1 MQAIKVLIVDKEME
15 FTSILSD
22 RLCSWGFAA
31 TGANSAEEALAALSA
46 LAPEVAVL
54 VLRDRDSRGLDLMS
68 MIKENNPAVHV
79 ILLPCKGAAIAG
91 MRGMERG
98 AADCIPLPLELGV
111 LINSIRK
118 VTGSSHSIEIEES
131 DF

>member
-15 FTSILSD
+15 FTSILTD

-31 TGANSAEEALAALSA
+31 TAANSVEEALAAQA
-46 LAPEVAVL
+46 TLAPEVAVL
-54 VLRDRDSRGLDLMS
+54 VLRDRDGRGLDLMS
-68 MIKENNPAVHV
+68 LLQAGNPAVQI

-118 VTGSSHSIEIEES
+118 VTGFDISIAGENEGS
-131 DF
+131 

>member
-1 MQAIKVLIVDKEME
+1 MQAIKVLIVDKEVE
-15 FTSILSD
+15 FTTILTD
-22 RLCSWGFAA
+22 RLGSWGFAA
-31 TGANSAEEALAALSA
+31 TAANSAEEALAARA
-46 LAPEVAVL
+46 MLAPEVVVL
-54 VLRDRDSRGLDLMS
+54 VLRDKDNRGLDLMS
-68 MIKENNPAVHV
+68 VLKAEDPAVHI

-98 AADCIPLPLELGV
+98 ADDCIPLPLDLGV

-131 DF
+131 DP

>member
-15 FTSILSD
+15 FTSILTD

-31 TGANSAEEALAALSA
+31 TAANSVEEALAAQAA
-46 LAPEVAVL
+46 LAPEVAVI
-54 VLRDRDSRGLDLMS
+54 VLRDRDGRGLDLMS
-68 MIKENNPAVHV
+68 LLQASDPAVQV

-131 DF
+131 DP